1 MSLDKDVMKT
11 FMSSEF
17 AKLMDDVQKI
27 AVAKDTKELLDF
39 LKVPHGI
46 KEWLDA
52 SIDPADLVETTKFP
66 RVETNSEL
74 LHNPRKAAKNLEI
87 SGVSHATSLQNPILD
102 AETTTVKITSIDI
115 GFLKWITYT
124 STWLDAYPDNPMM
137 KLRRELLRKAYT
149 DELKIMLSML
159 QKINSYTKVATR
171 LLEILT

>member
-115 GFLKWITYT
+115 GCI
-124 STWLDAYPDNPMM
+124 SG
-137 KLRRELLRKAYT
+137 
-149 DELKIMLSML
+149 
-159 QKINSYTKVATR
+159 
-171 LLEILT
+171 